1 MTPGE
6 RAEALIAQFGISD
19 PSDLDVEAIAMDAG
33 VEIEYQALN
42 GCEATLVGFGDRAIA
57 TIKPSAIRGRERFSI
72 AHELGHWNLH
82 RGKSFRCRVEDP
94 DDNLTSDIARE
105 KEADAFAA
113 HLLMPATLFQPAV
126 KALGSPGF
134 REIDDL
140 AQRFETSLL
149 ATSIRLADINTLPVI
164 LACYTANGR
173 RWYKAASDVPRR
185 WFLRGKLDDDSFAYD
200 LLVHGKQA
208 AGGRKQPAE
217 VWFENDDAED
227 YEVHEHC
234 FPSKSG
240 EALVLIYLTGNMLDA
255 KFDPNVGNR
264 KYNEFGSYVPRRK
277 N

>member
-19 PSDLDVEAIAMDAG
+19 PSDLDVEAIAMDGG

-94 DDNLTSDIARE
+94 DDNLTSDVARE

-113 HLLMPATLFQPAV
+113 HLLMPAALFQPAI

-185 WFLRGKLDDDSFAYD
+185 WFLRCKLDDDSFAYD
-200 LLVHGKQA
+200 LLAHGKQA
-208 AGGRKQPAE
+208 TGGRKQPAE

-234 FPSKSG
+234 FPSRNG

>member
-19 PSDLDVEAIAMDAG
+19 PSDLDVEAIAMDGG
-33 VEIEYQALN
+33 VEVEYQALN

-94 DDNLTSDIARE
+94 DDNLTSDVARE

-113 HLLMPATLFQPAV
+113 HLLMPAALFQPAV
-126 KALGSPGF
+126 KAMGSPGF

-164 LACYTANGR
+164 LACYTTNGR

-200 LLVHGKQA
+200 LLAHGKQA
-208 AGGRKQPAE
+208 SGGRKQPAE

-227 YEVHEHC
+227 YEVHEPC
-234 FPSKSG
+234 LPSKSG